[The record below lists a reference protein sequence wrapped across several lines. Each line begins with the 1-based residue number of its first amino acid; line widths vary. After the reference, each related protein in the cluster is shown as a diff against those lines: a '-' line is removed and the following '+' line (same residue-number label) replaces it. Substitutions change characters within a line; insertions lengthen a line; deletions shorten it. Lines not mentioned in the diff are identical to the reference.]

1 MSGIKSKNNYGPGI
15 EKTVIDMIKNMTMDM
30 IMVIT
35 DHGKLFCVNDIAIF
49 SSYHYIQG
57 S

>member
-15 EKTVIDMIKNMTMDM
+15 EKTVIDMIMNMTMDM